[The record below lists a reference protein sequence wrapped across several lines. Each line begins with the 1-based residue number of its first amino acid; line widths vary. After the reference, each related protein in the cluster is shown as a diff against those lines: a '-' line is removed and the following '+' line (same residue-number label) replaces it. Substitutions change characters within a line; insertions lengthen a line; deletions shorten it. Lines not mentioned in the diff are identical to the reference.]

1 MVLEPGRWNS
11 RFDTRLVYISVYR
24 VQGKNVELN
33 ARALQGLANIDLFT
47 WQMIRVIYIY
57 IAKLSGFPDVGFMV
71 YLLHALRNVLFVFKG
86 TVKVKLKVSKV

>member
-1 MVLEPGRWNS
+1 
-11 RFDTRLVYISVYR
+11 
-24 VQGKNVELN
+24 
-33 ARALQGLANIDLFT
+33 
-47 WQMIRVIYIY
+47 MIRVIYIY